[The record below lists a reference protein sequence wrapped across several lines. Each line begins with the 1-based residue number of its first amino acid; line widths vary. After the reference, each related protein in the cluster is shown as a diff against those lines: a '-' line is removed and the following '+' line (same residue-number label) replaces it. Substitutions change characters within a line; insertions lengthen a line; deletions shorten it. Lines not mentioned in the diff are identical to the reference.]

1 MGDFEKIRRFDP
13 KTTEALSKF
22 HSGYYSHGDGQTVR
36 DPDRA
41 NSITSKDIKLFGHA
55 TKQQR
60 REQAFSTYYNHN
72 IRPGDIDLN
81 VPGTEMKDWNKGY
94 KHYYENKKQGEN

>member
-36 DPDRA
+36 DLDRA

-60 REQAFSTYYNHN
+60 RDQAFSTYYNHH
-72 IRPGDIDLN
+72 IRPCDIDLN